1 MLRHVIKM
9 AIVGTLVLTVALLAA
24 IGPRPFQAVLPAAAV
39 VLVEGLV
46 GPNGLIGQGGHLAA
60 DAVPADFLVEGP
72 GGLVATGP
80 VAAGAGN
87 VPVFIADVLVGH
99 STEVSGAIPAAIT
112 TIRPILGCV
121 PTPPQSGS
129 LVGHARAGT
138 SDLPL
143 ALISYNDGD
152 LALGVRDFVERYR
165 SRGIAVPAPGDAHA
179 FQAHDIAVTETA
191 APVYLV
197 LESGGGN
204 RIWNIHLAEG
214 ARIERVVLLGG
225 AQSGVANL
233 DPVIPVEVILAG
245 GLADCG
251 VAPADAPADGF
262 AEVAAEV
269 ATEVSAAHDRWFRDS
284 FGVSPGQGRIG
295 FARGMV
301 SVIGPLPGPAT
312 PRAIYAPIA
321 GAEIRTTKDRHFEI
335 RGQVPAGQDYAARV
349 IAIATGFA
357 FGDLANLR
365 QGVGF

>member
-24 IGPRPFQAVLPAAAV
+24 IGPRAFQAVLPAAAV

-80 VAAGAGN
+80 VAAGIGN

-143 ALISYNDGD
+143 ALLSYNDGD

-179 FQAHDIAVTETA
+179 FQAYDIAVTETA

-233 DPVIPVEVILAG
+233 DPVVPVEVILAE

-251 VAPADAPADGF
+251 VAPARASAAAPA
-262 AEVAAEV
+262 AA
-269 ATEVSAAHDRWFRDS
+269 AAAHDRWFRDS

-295 FARGMV
+295 FDRGMV

-365 QGVGF
+365 QGVAF